1 MLGVTST
8 KTISKE
14 TKSLK
19 NEAVRKGKASH
30 TKPVK
35 KCEVYESSPRLSSI
49 VSLPAL
55 VGTVKTPISGQP
67 HVLNLM

>member
-14 TKSLK
+14 TKSLE

-30 TKPVK
+30 TKPAK

-55 VGTVKTPISGQP
+55 VCT
-67 HVLNLM
+67 